1 MNSSGHIEIP
11 IWVGAALLLTL
22 VLISN
27 SVFAHSESQ
36 DDATAGQ
43 ALPLVIA
50 QSIEGLKFDSHLNQ
64 TLHEC
69 HDSGTCWS
77 GTIDSSTTTVIARVS
92 DLCVMPQ
99 LDVHSHCASPPTP
112 PPD

>member
-1 MNSSGHIEIP
+1 MNSSGQIAIP
-11 IWVGAALLLTL
+11 TWVGAALLLTL
-22 VLISN
+22 LLVSN

-36 DDATAGQ
+36 DAATAGQ
-43 ALPLVIA
+43 APPLVIA
-50 QSIEGLKFDSHLNQ
+50 QSIEALKFDSRSNQ

-69 HDSGTCWS
+69 HNSGTCGS
-77 GTIDSSTTTVIARVS
+77 GTIDSSTTSVTARVY

-99 LDVHSHCASPPTP
+99 LDIHSHCASPPTP